1 MIIIVGVRIPFI
13 SSIAPIDI
21 HHISVLSFIFIP
33 ATLPLYIQ
41 LRQIS
46 FLFSPFLSHLYVLH
60 TSSQYI
66 YKYISF
72 LYTQY
77 FPHIFIISII
87 HHFSEISPYNI
98 AFSPSYLFFIYPL
111 SHKHH
116 LSVISPSLITILY
129 VKSPQRS
136 TISQPY
142 SRHISAVSLS
152 S

>member
-1 MIIIVGVRIPFI
+1 MPFLRNDFAI
-13 SSIAPIDI
+13 Y
-21 HHISVLSFIFIP
+21 
-33 ATLPLYIQ
+33 TLYIYQ
-41 LRQIS
+41 QHFRFTFS
-46 FLFSPFLSHLYVLH
+46 FAKYLS
-60 TSSQYI
+60 
-66 YKYISF
+66 
-72 LYTQY
+72 Y
-77 FPHIFIISII
+77 F
-87 HHFSEISPYNI
+87 HHFSAISMYFIHHLNIFININPSYIHNIFPISSSYPLSIISPKYLLI
-98 AFSPSYLFFIYPL
+98 TSPFSPSYLFFIYPL